1 MIGIDLGQGAEE
13 QATDEGENGSAAGRD
28 AVLGQEF
35 VEMLQGMVDALSG
48 LEAFKV
54 SYELEVVIGGLLLN

>member
-1 MIGIDLGQGAEE
+1 MIGIDLGQRAEE

-54 SYELEVVIGGLLLN
+54 SHELEVVIGGLLLN

>member
-1 MIGIDLGQGAEE
+1 MIGIDLGQGAEK

-35 VEMLQGMVDALSG
+35 VEMLQGMIDALSG
-48 LEAFKV
+48 LEAFEI
-54 SYELEVVIGGLLLN
+54 SDEFAVVIGGLLLN